1 MHLSLGIAG
10 DYDGANSPRV
20 SMSKRTCL
28 AIVLA
33 AGEGTRMRS
42 ARPKVLHE
50 VTRRSLLAHVLA
62 AVRAAGIEEAAVV
75 VGPHAEAVAEEARH
89 ALAQTQIFV
98 QAERRGTGHAVLS
111 ARKAIARGADDILV
125 IFGDTPLISA
135 DTLKRLRGAIDRH
148 ASVAVLGFRPQNP
161 TGYGRLI
168 MNGHRLVD
176 IREEKDASEAE
187 RKIDLCNG
195 GLMALRGDVAL
206 DILDRIENKNAKGE
220 FYLTDA
226 VAIADSI
233 ALEAVALET
242 TEDEVHGINTKAQ
255 LADAEDVMQWRLRD
269 AAMEA
274 GVTLIAPETV
284 FLAAD
289 TKFGRDVI
297 VEPNVVFGP
306 GVVVEDNAVIR
317 AFSHLEGAHVGK
329 GASVGPFA
337 RLRAGAKLGA
347 KSRVGNFVEVKAAE
361 IGEGAKANHLA
372 YIGDGSVG
380 AGANIG
386 AGTIFCN
393 YDGAN
398 KHRSVVGKGAFIGS
412 NSALGAPVKVGDDAY
427 VGSGSVI
434 TDDVPARALALG
446 RSRQVTKPDWV
457 PDRSARKTGPTSGR
471 KKTAPKKLK
480 NGLKKKART
489 KTKR

>member
-89 ALAQTQIFV
+89 ALAKTQIFV

-226 VAIADSI
+226 VAVADDM

-242 TEDEVHGINTKAQ
+242 TEDEVHGINTKSQ

-284 FLAAD
+284 FLSAD
-289 TKFGRDVI
+289 TKFGRDVT

-306 GVVVEDNAVIR
+306 GCVMEDDAVIH
-317 AFSHLEGAHVGK
+317 AFCHLEGAHVGK

-337 RLRAGAKLGA
+337 RLRPGTKLGA

-361 IGEGAKANHLA
+361 LGEGAKANHLA
-372 YIGDGSVG
+372 YIGDGRVG
-380 AGANIG
+380 EGANIG

-393 YDGAN
+393 YDGTN
-398 KHRSVVGKGAFIGS
+398 KHHTDVGKGAFIGS
-412 NSALGAPVKVGDDAY
+412 NSALVAPVKVGANAY

-434 TDDVPARALALG
+434 TDDVPAGALALG
-446 RSRQVTKPDWV
+446 RGRQVNKAGWRPK
-457 PDRSARKTGPTSGR
+457 A
-471 KKTAPKKLK
+471 AEPKKAAK
-480 NGLKKKART
+480 KVAAKKPKPKKKR
-489 KTKR
+489 